1 MSVKKSKGIANAMI
15 ATIIL
20 LPLIGFGLSY
30 AMLQPSINGLQ
41 TSTTKLQTDV
51 TGLQTSLSDL
61 QEAYLTA
68 GLKDDKL
75 SSTYSH
81 NLKGTVINF
90 GSETAYNITITVKWY
105 LQGASFH
112 QEIITIE
119 SLAGRSLMD
128 ISFSYVFGGSADDLS
143 STIVWD

>member
-1 MSVKKSKGIANAMI
+1 MPVKTSKGIANVMI

-30 AMLQPSINGLQ
+30 VMLQPSINGLQ
-41 TSTTKLQTDV
+41 TSTTELQTDV
-51 TGLQTSLSDL
+51 TDL
-61 QEAYLTA
+61 QSSLDSLQDAFITA
-68 GLKDDKL
+68 SLKDDRL
-75 SSTYSH
+75 SNAFSH

-90 GSETAYNITITVKWY
+90 GSETAHNITITVKWY

-128 ISFSYVFGGSADDLS
+128 ISFSYTFGGSADDLDF
-143 STIVWD
+143 TIVWD